1 MPKFRSG
8 ALFLYGGKMQILK
21 FLFLIGVFS
30 IHFGVIARDV
40 ENKEKIKLTTKEAV
54 QRALQNNPEIKSNI
68 FELGKADT
76 NFLKAESKYSWRL
89 IAGVDSKKSILPDNQ
104 LNFFSG
110 TKISDDKIF
119 AGIEKIFTT
128 GTYFKVEVSNN
139 RFDSNA
145 FEDPIR
151 NAGTFRAL
159 ALPPLYTGAI
169 TVTLSQDLLKNTFG
183 VQDRNLKKILENQSE
198 ISKLDLSFKVSNS
211 IVNTLVSYWTYVI
224 SDSSIKTY
232 EKLLQN
238 VKNVRNLTI
247 QKSKLGLS
255 ENFEINQ
262 WNALLAQTENQLEKT
277 KLEREE
283 NKNKLLRIL
292 GLPNTTEIGEISD
305 LKEEIPSDY
314 NVERDTEYA
323 FQNRADWKTMII
335 RKEIVA
341 LTEKSAKDNALP
353 SIKLTVIGSSKGQTI
368 VAPQNNFL
376 DTNEGTLSRKYYE
389 ATANLRVTYPIADSG
404 IKADLRDAKI
414 SEMQVSLLE
423 QDLKR
428 EIEDDIR
435 IKYET
440 VVATHKILQNS
451 IQMRKQSEAYY
462 NGLYRSFNQ
471 GRFNSITVKNALDT
485 LVQNQLQ
492 ETQAKINFNIE
503 ILRYEIA
510 RNSLLKTYEIDVEQL
525 IPKL

>member
-1 MPKFRSG
+1 MRFLLV
-8 ALFLYGGKMQILK
+8 LFAN
-21 FLFLIGVFS
+21 FLILVLS
-30 IHFGVIARDV
+30 L
-40 ENKEKIKLTTKEAV
+40 ESKEVLKLTTKEAV
-54 QRALQNNPEIKSNI
+54 QRALQNNPEVKNNL

-76 NFLKAESKYSWRL
+76 NFLKSESKYSWRL
-89 IAGVDSKKSILPDNQ
+89 VAGVDSQKSVLPDNQ

-110 TKISDDKIF
+110 TKISNDKIF
-119 AGIEKIFTT
+119 AGVEKIFAT
-128 GTYFKVEVSNN
+128 GTYFKVEASST

-169 TVTLSQDLLKNTFG
+169 TLTLSQDLLKNSFG
-183 VQDRNLKKILENQSE
+183 VQDRNLQKILENQAE

-224 SDSSIKTY
+224 SDTSIKTY
-232 EKLLQN
+232 ERLLQN
-238 VKNVRNLTI
+238 VRNVRNLTI

-262 WNALLAQTENQLEKT
+262 WNALLSQTENQLEKA

-283 NKNKLLRIL
+283 NKRKLLRIL
-292 GLPNTTEIGEISD
+292 GLPNDTEIGEIVD

-314 NVERDTEYA
+314 NVERDIEYA
-323 FQNRADWKTMII
+323 FQHRADWKTMSI

-341 LTEKSAKDNALP
+341 LSEKSAKDNALP
-353 SIKLTVIGSSKGQTI
+353 SVKLTVVGTSKGQTI

-389 ATANLRVTYPIADSG
+389 ATANLRVTYPLADSG

-414 SEMQVSLLE
+414 SELQVSLLE

-435 IKYET
+435 IKYESV
-440 VVATHKILQNS
+440 VVAHKILQNS

-471 GRFNSITVKNALDT
+471 GRFNSIAVKNALDT